1 MLLCPDLLI
10 HSKQLQII
18 DLKQQVIFCDII
30 WLRVLQM
37 KTELNPDYHLM
48 EIRN

>member
-10 HSKQLQII
+10 HSEQLQII
-18 DLKQQVIFCDII
+18 DLKQQVIFCEII
-30 WLRVLQM
+30 WLSVLQV
-37 KTELNPDYHLM
+37 KTEMRADYHLM